1 MLIRAFKQMYSFC
14 IHNRFLFLL
23 IALLCY
29 LLIWPF
35 LQPFIHFR
43 LLLSMTLT
51 FVLISAV
58 YAVSESKRT
67 TVIASVLAV
76 VWGAL
81 QWTTNIVESPALD
94 VADSII
100 AIVFLSYI
108 IYQSLLFFGSSRKVN
123 FNIVIASVVVY
134 LLMAL
139 IWAEAYNLIEIVA
152 PGSFNFAV
160 VISEAGSS
168 RFTYF
173 SFVTITTLGYGDII
187 PATNL
192 ARAVSM
198 LEAFVGQTYLV
209 VLVARL
215 VGMQIAQSLRE
226 SNGN

>member
-1 MLIRAFKQMYSFC
+1 MLIRTSKQMYSFC
-14 IHNRFLFLL
+14 SQNRFLFLL
-23 IALLCY
+23 ITLLCY
-29 LLIWPF
+29 LLAWPF
-35 LQPFIHFR
+35 LQPFVHFR
-43 LLLSMTLT
+43 LLLSLTLT

-58 YAVSESKRT
+58 YAVSESKKT

-81 QWTTNIVESPALD
+81 QWATNITQGPALE

-100 AIVFLSYI
+100 AIVFLGYI
-108 IYQSLLFFGSSRKVN
+108 IYNALHFFGHGKKVD

-139 IWAEAYNLIEIVA
+139 AWAEAYNLIEITA

-160 VISEAGSS
+160 VLSKTGGA
-168 RFTYF
+168 RFIYF

-192 ARAVSM
+192 ARVVSM
-198 LEAFVGQTYLV
+198 LEAFVGQVYLV

-215 VGMQIAQSLRE
+215 VGMYIAQSLRE
-226 SNGN
+226 PQR